1 MVTFRNF
8 SHIYIEIPNP
18 TLPAFQDSSNKIS
31 RSSKDS
37 HNVIGDHSSS
47 VSTKPKGICWY
58 NRTSPNGVISKR
70 RNLTLDL
77 APHSSTSSPF
87 YHRRI
92 SIGQQKQTLQQA
104 SPEHSRLL
112 ETPLPRVV
120 ASVSS
125 GHQRAFSALG
135 NPAAPSVSVLPLPP
149 RKPPNR
155 SSHHAA
161 DYLPHSPAA
170 IARKPPSPP

>member
-1 MVTFRNF
+1 MFF
-8 SHIYIEIPNP
+8 II
-18 TLPAFQDSSNKIS
+18 FQPIF
-31 RSSKDS
+31 
-37 HNVIGDHSSS
+37 
-47 VSTKPKGICWY
+47 
-58 NRTSPNGVISKR
+58 SKR

-125 GHQRAFSALG
+125 GHQRAFSAVG

-161 DYLPHSPAA
+161 DYPTEPRSNSKKAPVTAVESSREKEKRDRTTRSA
-170 IARKPPSPP
+170 PSPPLAARPWLAAAQSCSPR